1 MDIEIYLKAFGLGFA
16 IWLALALP
24 MVVATIVALLP
35 GEVVAKK
42 ILFVLFSS
50 MMSYGTGVVVFVL
63 LFPFHLL
70 SVYFSPQWEA
80 QGYNI
85 LASSVDMMADVG
97 HIAPL
102 IVVVICSITIPV
114 LGRKKYWRKYAN

>member
-102 IVVVICSITIPV
+102 IVVVICSIAIPV